1 MWEVQGDMS
10 PSRRSAARAEAPD
23 PEAPGSLLGG
33 LDAQVGFVLRL
44 AQVAV
49 FKDLIEALRP
59 FGLRPTDFSV
69 LLVIE
74 ATPGLKQQ
82 AVGEALSIQRPNL
95 VTIIDQLEG
104 RGLVRRGAA
113 ARDRRSYALAL
124 TPEGAALLAGA
135 KVAHTGHSK
144 RVIAALGDIDKRTVL
159 EALSRIARMA

>member
-1 MWEVQGDMS
+1 MS
-10 PSRRSAARAEAPD
+10 KPRTAAAAKPEPADAES
-23 PEAPGSLLGG
+23 PGVALGG
-33 LDAQVGFVLRL
+33 LDAQIGFVLRL

-104 RGLVRRGAA
+104 RGLVKRGAVPG
-113 ARDRRSYALAL
+113 DRRSYALTL
-124 TPEGAALLAGA
+124 TREGTALLVEAKAAHVRHAG
-135 KVAHTGHSK
+135 
-144 RVIAALGDIDKRTVL
+144 RVDAALGGLDRRLVL
-159 EALSRIARMA
+159 EALGRIARMA

>member
-1 MWEVQGDMS
+1 MS
-10 PSRRSAARAEAPD
+10 ELRTRAAKRDIAD
-23 PEAPGSLLGG
+23 PESPRADLGG
-33 LDAQVGFVLRL
+33 LDAQIGFVLRL

-74 ATPGLKQQ
+74 GTPGLKQQ

-104 RGLVRRGAA
+104 RGLVKRGAA
-113 ARDRRSYALAL
+113 PGDRRSYALAL
-124 TPEGAALLAGA
+124 TPDGEALLTQA
-135 KVAHTGHSK
+135 KAAHLEHAD
-144 RVIAALGDIDKRTVL
+144 RVTAALGDMDKHMVL
-159 EALSRIARMA
+159 EALSRIAAMA

>member
-1 MWEVQGDMS
+1 MK
-10 PSRRSAARAEAPD
+10 AEGAD
-23 PEAPGSLLGG
+23 ADAPGVALGG
-33 LDAQVGFVLRL
+33 LDTQIGFVLRL

-104 RGLVRRGAA
+104 RGLVKRGAA
-113 ARDRRSYALAL
+113 PGDRRSYALTL
-124 TPEGAALLAGA
+124 TPEGEALLAEA
-135 KVAHTGHSK
+135 KSAHARHTGK
-144 RVIAALGDIDKRTVL
+144 VDAALEGLDKPMVL
-159 EALSRIARMA
+159 EALNRIARMT

>member
-1 MWEVQGDMS
+1 MSKPHRQVAAHQG
-10 PSRRSAARAEAPD
+10 AVPD
-23 PEAPGSLLGG
+23 SLGVALGG

-44 AQVAV
+44 AQVAL

-59 FGLRPTDFSV
+59 FALRPTDFSV

-104 RGLVRRGAA
+104 RGLVKRGATPG
-113 ARDRRSYALAL
+113 DRRSYALAL
-124 TPEGAALLAGA
+124 TPDGETLLAQA
-135 KVAHTGHSK
+135 KVAHAEHAA
-144 RVIAALGDIDKRTVL
+144 RVTEALGDMDKHLVL
-159 EALSRIARMA
+159 EALGRIARMA

>member
-1 MWEVQGDMS
+1 MSKSRTQAAVQEIADPDS
-10 PSRRSAARAEAPD
+10 PGVA
-23 PEAPGSLLGG
+23 LGG
-33 LDAQVGFVLRL
+33 LDAQIGFVLRL

-69 LLVIE
+69 LLVID

-104 RGLVRRGAA
+104 RGLVKRGAA
-113 ARDRRSYALAL
+113 PGDRRSYALAL
-124 TPEGAALLAGA
+124 TPDGAKLLAKA
-135 KVAHTGHSK
+135 RAAHLEHAD
-144 RVIAALGDIDKRTVL
+144 RVTAALGDMDRHMVL

>member
-1 MWEVQGDMS
+1 MS
-10 PSRRSAARAEAPD
+10 KSRTSSALSEAAD
-23 PEAPGSLLGG
+23 ADSPGVALGG

-104 RGLVRRGAA
+104 RGLVKRGAA
-113 ARDRRSYALAL
+113 PGDRRSYALVL
-124 TPEGAALLAGA
+124 TSDGEKLLAQA
-135 KVAHTGHSK
+135 KTAHLKHAD
-144 RVIAALGDIDKRTVL
+144 RVTAALGGIDRKMLL
-159 EALSRIARMA
+159 EALTRIARMA

>member
-1 MWEVQGDMS
+1 MS
-10 PSRRSAARAEAPD
+10 ELRTPAAANPEAPD
-23 PEAPGSLLGG
+23 ADLPGVSLGG
-33 LDAQVGFVLRL
+33 LDAQIGFVLRL

-104 RGLVRRGAA
+104 RGLVERGAA
-113 ARDRRSYALAL
+113 PGDRRSYALTL
-124 TPEGAALLAGA
+124 TRDGVTLLAQAKAAHAQHADRVTAALDGL
-135 KVAHTGHSK
+135 
-144 RVIAALGDIDKRTVL
+144 DKHVVL
-159 EALSRIARMA
+159 QALSRIARMA

>member
-1 MWEVQGDMS
+1 MS
-10 PSRRSAARAEAPD
+10 KSRTTAMRAEAADPD
-23 PEAPGSLLGG
+23 SPGVALGG
-33 LDAQVGFVLRL
+33 LDAQIGFVLRL

-104 RGLVRRGAA
+104 RGLVKRGAA
-113 ARDRRSYALAL
+113 PGDRRSYALRL
-124 TPEGAALLAGA
+124 TQEGVVLLTQAKAAHL
-135 KVAHTGHSK
+135 AHTE
-144 RVIAALGDIDKRTVL
+144 RVTAALGDDIDKHMVL
-159 EALSRIARMA
+159 EALSRIAQMA

>member
-1 MWEVQGDMS
+1 MS
-10 PSRRSAARAEAPD
+10 KSRTSAARAEVAD
-23 PEAPGSLLGG
+23 IDSPGAALGG

-104 RGLVRRGAA
+104 RGLVKRGAA
-113 ARDRRSYALAL
+113 PGDRRSYALAL
-124 TPEGAALLAGA
+124 TPDGEKLLAQA
-135 KVAHTGHSK
+135 KTAHMEHAD
-144 RVIAALGDIDKRTVL
+144 RVTAALGDMDRQMVL

>member
-1 MWEVQGDMS
+1 MS
-10 PSRRSAARAEAPD
+10 ELRTPTDAKPEAPD
-23 PEAPGSLLGG
+23 ADLPGVSLGG
-33 LDAQVGFVLRL
+33 LDAQIGFVLRL

-104 RGLVRRGAA
+104 RGLVKRGAA
-113 ARDRRSYALAL
+113 PGDRRSYALTL
-124 TPEGAALLAGA
+124 TRDGAALLAQA
-135 KVAHTGHSK
+135 KAAHTQHTD
-144 RVIAALGDIDKRTVL
+144 RVTAALDGLDKHMVL
-159 EALSRIARMA
+159 QALGRIARMA

>member
-1 MWEVQGDMS
+1 MS
-10 PSRRSAARAEAPD
+10 PPRTTAALR
-23 PEAPGSLLGG
+23 PEATAAASSAVALGG
-33 LDAQVGFVLRL
+33 LDAQIGFVLRL

-49 FKDLIEALRP
+49 FKDLIDVLRP

-69 LLVIE
+69 LLVIK

-104 RGLVRRGAA
+104 RGLVRRGATPG
-113 ARDRRSYALAL
+113 DRRSYALAL
-124 TPEGAALLAGA
+124 TAEGEAMLAEARKAHALHAERVNAA
-135 KVAHTGHSK
+135 
-144 RVIAALGDIDKRTVL
+144 IGDIDKQMVL

>member
-1 MWEVQGDMS
+1 MS
-10 PSRRSAARAEAPD
+10 KSRLQAAAAREAAD
-23 PEAPGSLLGG
+23 PQSPGVALGG
-33 LDAQVGFVLRL
+33 LDAQVGFMLRL

-104 RGLVRRGAA
+104 RGLVKRGAA
-113 ARDRRSYALAL
+113 PGDRRSYALAL
-124 TPEGAALLAGA
+124 TPEGEKLLAGA
-135 KVAHTGHSK
+135 KAAHGAHTE
-144 RVIAALGDIDKRTVL
+144 RVTAALGDMDKHMVL
-159 EALSRIARMA
+159 EALTRIARMA

>member
-1 MWEVQGDMS
+1 MS
-10 PSRRSAARAEAPD
+10 QSGTSAARSEPAVAEAP
-23 PEAPGSLLGG
+23 GGLLGG

-59 FGLRPTDFSV
+59 FSLRPTDFSV

-104 RGLVRRGAA
+104 RGLVKRGAA
-113 ARDRRSYALAL
+113 AGDRRSYALTL
-124 TPEGAALLAGA
+124 TAEGAALLAEA
-135 KVAHTGHSK
+135 KVAHTAHSE
-144 RVIAALGDIDKRTVL
+144 RVTAALGGIDKRLVL

>member
-1 MWEVQGDMS
+1 MS
-10 PSRRSAARAEAPD
+10 KPRSATAAKAD
-23 PEAPGSLLGG
+23 LGDTDSPGSALGG
-33 LDAQVGFVLRL
+33 LETQIGFVLRL

-104 RGLVRRGAA
+104 RGLVKRGAA
-113 ARDRRSYALAL
+113 PGDRRSYALTLTRDGQAL
-124 TPEGAALLAGA
+124 LVDAKAAHARHSAKVDAALDGLD
-135 KVAHTGHSK
+135 KHMVLK
-144 RVIAALGDIDKRTVL
+144 ALD
-159 EALSRIARMA
+159 RISRMA